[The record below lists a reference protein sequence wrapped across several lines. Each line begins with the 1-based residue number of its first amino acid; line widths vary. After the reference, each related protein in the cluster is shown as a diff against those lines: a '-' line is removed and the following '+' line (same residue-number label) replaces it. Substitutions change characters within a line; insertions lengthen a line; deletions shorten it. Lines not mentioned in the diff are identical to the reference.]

1 VRECADEKRDLVHAQ
16 VCDAIARV
24 RESRDVLIRVHP
36 DDLPSI
42 EGVRAALLPLFEGP
56 VTMKIE
62 GDPAVSRGGC
72 LLETPTR
79 IIDAT
84 IDAHLA
90 RYGEAL
96 KRHA

>member
-1 VRECADEKRDLVHAQ
+1 
-16 VCDAIARV
+16 
-24 RESRDVLIRVHP
+24 
-36 DDLPSI
+36 
-42 EGVRAALLPLFEGP
+42 

-62 GDPAVSRGGC
+62 GDPTVSRGGC

-79 IIDAT
+79 VVDAT

-96 KRHA
+96 KRYS